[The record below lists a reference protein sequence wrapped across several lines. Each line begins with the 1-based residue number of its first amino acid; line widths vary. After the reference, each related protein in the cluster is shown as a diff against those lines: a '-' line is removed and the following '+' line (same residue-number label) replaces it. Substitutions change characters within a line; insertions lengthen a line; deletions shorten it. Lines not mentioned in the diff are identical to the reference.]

1 MLRNHNESEFS
12 CETCPKSFKTKLN
25 LKLHLRTH
33 DTPKNFKCDKVVQT
47 RTALWKHVKTKH
59 DNLKYKC
66 SYCSS
71 TFTSKS
77 HCQVHEGKCSQCF
90 QCEKSFKNKTHLE
103 NYMKLYEITECDI
116 CSKTFSNRNS
126 MEVHKRCIGSLME
139 LSAQR
144 NKYSS
149 NQRDTLMF

>member
-1 MLRNHNESEFS
+1 MSATMDAMCIICGIIVNRTNLSRHMLRNHNESEFS

-33 DTPKNFKCDKVVQT
+33 DTPKNFKCDKCDKVVQT

-77 HCQVHEGKCSQCF
+77 HCQVLLRQG
-90 QCEKSFKNKTHLE
+90 
-103 NYMKLYEITECDI
+103 I
-116 CSKTFSNRNS
+116 RNFA
-126 MEVHKRCIGSLME
+126 KF
-139 LSAQR
+139 
-144 NKYSS
+144 
-149 NQRDTLMF
+149 D